1 MHRIPVRHPV
11 VVEWSERAE
20 RHWVMVKLSKDLRAS
35 KLTGHFDNAICLET
49 TLRAA
54 LIAHSSP
61 LRDCLRRWFSSLPLT
76 R

>member
-1 MHRIPVRHPV
+1 
-11 VVEWSERAE
+11 
-20 RHWVMVKLSKDLRAS
+20 MVGLSSDPRRSNGIGLSDAA
-35 KLTGHFDNAICLET
+35 LCLET